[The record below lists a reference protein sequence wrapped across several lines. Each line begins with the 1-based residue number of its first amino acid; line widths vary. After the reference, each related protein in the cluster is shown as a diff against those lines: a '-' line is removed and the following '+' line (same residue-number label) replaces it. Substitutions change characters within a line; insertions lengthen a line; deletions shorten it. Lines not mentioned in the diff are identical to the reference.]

1 MPIPSWQELLLPL
14 LKAVSDGNEHT
25 LSACKSTIADDLQL
39 AADERSQLAPDGSY
53 KVFDNRVQWAKLYLV
68 KAKLVESTGYGRLKI
83 TQRGQYLIE
92 IEPKRLSMRFLNIF
106 PEYVQSQN
114 PKVRR
119 VFVSH
124 ARDSLVYCATL
135 VDKLRQR
142 GFDVWYDE
150 HNLHSGDITETIE
163 QEMLTRECFVLVLSP
178 EAVNSQFVRQEYTAA
193 VDLLRDGNVKAF
205 MPVMASNCAVPLLL
219 RNFRIIAEPGLQCID
234 VDKAAAAVV
243 EVVQNTN

>member
-14 LKAVSDGNEHT
+14 LQVVSDGTEHT
-25 LSACKSTIADDLQL
+25 LSECKSAIADTLQL

-53 KVFDNRVQWAKLYLV
+53 RVFDNRVQWAKLYLV

-92 IEPKRLSMRFLNIF
+92 IEPKSLSMRFLNIF
-106 PEYVQSQN
+106 DDYVQSRN
-114 PKVRR
+114 SKSRR

-124 ARDSLVYCATL
+124 AKDSLEYCASL
-135 VDKLRQR
+135 VSNLRQR
-142 GFDVWYDE
+142 SFDIWYDE

-163 QEMLTRECFVLVLSP
+163 QELLSREYFVLVLSP
-178 EAVNSQFVRQEYTAA
+178 EAVKSQWVRQEYTAA
-193 VDLLRDGNVKAF
+193 LDLLRDGSTRAF
-205 MPVMASNCAVPLLL
+205 MPVMASNCDVPLLL

-234 VDKAAAAVV
+234 VDKAAAAVI